1 MLVIDMSDRN
11 AIDRKDF
18 RKKMLENF
26 PFLPKQFMDVDPTN
40 GASWVSDYVQKQL
53 ERAFS
58 NTTMEF
64 PFKSKLNYDVV
75 ETHRSIILRLH
86 VPEDISP
93 HEVRM
98 SLDAHLVRIALPS
111 GDKQDITLKKPV
123 NPKRATARY
132 KNRILELIMPKVR
145 YKRRLHEVIVED
157 A

>member
-1 MLVIDMSDRN
+1 
-11 AIDRKDF
+11 
-18 RKKMLENF
+18 MLENF